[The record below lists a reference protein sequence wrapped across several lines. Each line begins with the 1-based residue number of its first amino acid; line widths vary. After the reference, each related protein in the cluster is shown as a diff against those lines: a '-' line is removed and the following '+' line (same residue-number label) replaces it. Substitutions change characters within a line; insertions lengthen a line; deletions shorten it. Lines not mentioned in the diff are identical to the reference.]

1 MTKEQLQRKVRAQEI
16 ILEKLQQI
24 VFEEHN
30 STDLLKQRLEASFR
44 LERVADM
51 LNENELKEE
60 ISWLMWK
67 LEVGKIK

>member
-16 ILEKLQQI
+16 ILEKLRGI
-24 VFEEHN
+24 VFEEYD
-30 STDLLKQRLEASFR
+30 STDLLKQSLEASFR
-44 LERVADM
+44 LERMADV